1 MITNN
6 QKELIVRLS
15 GGGMTYRRIGELF
28 KISHTAVKDVVKA
41 SKITGYKC
49 PRQCI
54 LCGAVEGLINDDKF
68 TVCGAC
74 LKNIKKTV

>member
-28 KISHTAVKDVVKA
+28 GISHTAVKDVKKA
-41 SKITGYKC
+41 SKTTGYKC

-54 LCGAVEGLINDDKF
+54 LCGAVEGLINEDKF
-68 TVCGAC
+68 SICESC
-74 LKNIKKTV
+74 LKIVKNTK